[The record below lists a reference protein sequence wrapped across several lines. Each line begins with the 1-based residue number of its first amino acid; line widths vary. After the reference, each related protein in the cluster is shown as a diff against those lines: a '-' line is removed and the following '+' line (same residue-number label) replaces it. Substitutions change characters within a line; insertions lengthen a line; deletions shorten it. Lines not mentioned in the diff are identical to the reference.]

1 MNVSCLGGFDVHP
14 LCFHP
19 DAGPG
24 CITQYN
30 DADILTPSLNVPS
43 AQGRKNAKQGISIS
57 SFSHDGQ
64 GMKYNF
70 CFSGVVLQVA
80 LLYENANKS
89 TIFHW

>member
-1 MNVSCLGGFDVHP
+1 MNVSCLGGPDVHP

-19 DAGPG
+19 DAGAG

-30 DADILTPSLNVPS
+30 DADILTPSLNVSS
-43 AQGRKNAKQGISIS
+43 AQGRKNAKQDIS
-57 SFSHDGQ
+57 SSFNDGQ

-70 CFSGVVLQVA
+70 YFSGVVLQVA

-89 TIFHW
+89 TIFH